1 MLSLALYTANP
12 DSEFC
17 IEQLVQESSQFHLVI
32 KSTPDLPAAD
42 LFQSLKRHD
51 PDVVLLDLAEWDSA
65 ADDPGGAAALAR
77 SLQASDLRAVVI
89 GFLTSWS
96 DLQQAEFEKAARR
109 WRER

>member
-17 IEQLVQESSQFHLVI
+17 IEQLVQESHLVI

-96 DLQQAEFEKAARR
+96 DLQ
-109 WRER
+109 RER